1 MDWGEIICA
10 MVAAIAT
17 VLASHNIK
25 RTNKMEK
32 TTEERSMLRAK
43 ESKLSM
49 DMMYACCVLSK
60 GTAMALKN
68 NHFNSEVDHGIEL
81 VDKSTDAYN
90 KFLRETTSDILT
102 HE

>member
-1 MDWGEIICA
+1 MQDVI
-10 MVAAIAT
+10 VALISAT
-17 VLASHNIK
+17 SMILVAFIQAS
-25 RTNKMEK
+25 NKKHMKEQE
-32 TTEERSMLRAK
+32 TINQLRAK

-60 GTAMALKN
+60 GTATALKN

-90 KFLRETTSDILT
+90 KFLRETTADTINV
-102 HE
+102 

>member
-10 MVAAIAT
+10 LIAAAAT
-17 VLASHNIK
+17 VLAS
-25 RTNKMEK
+25 RSLTRAAKMEK
-32 TTEERSMLRAK
+32 ASEERAAARAK

-49 DMMYACCVLSK
+49 DMMYSCCVLSK
-60 GTAMALKN
+60 GTAIALKN

-81 VDKSTDAYN
+81 VDKATDAYN
-90 KFLRETTSDILT
+90 KFIRETASDFLN